1 MAAKFSYMFEDN
13 LRMRS
18 NDQQHVCSASHLE
31 CEASEHL
38 ECEASEHLECEA
50 SEHYEEFEES
60 DCHEFDFIVPQS
72 QYLEPIKNIINPE
85 QVNWYLEP
93 KKKIFYR
100 RVEDHFQT
108 KKRHIKSHSFRT
120 SYSTRNLSQR

>member
-13 LRMRS
+13 LCMRS

-31 CEASEHL
+31 CEA
-38 ECEASEHLECEA
+38 
-50 SEHYEEFEES
+50 S

>member
-13 LRMRS
+13 LHMRS
-18 NDQQHVCSASHLE
+18 NDQQHVCSAPHLE
-31 CEASEHL
+31 CEASEH
-38 ECEASEHLECEA
+38 C
-50 SEHYEEFEES
+50 EEFEES

-93 KKKIFYR
+93 KKKRFYR

-108 KKRHIKSHSFRT
+108 KNRHIKSHSFRT